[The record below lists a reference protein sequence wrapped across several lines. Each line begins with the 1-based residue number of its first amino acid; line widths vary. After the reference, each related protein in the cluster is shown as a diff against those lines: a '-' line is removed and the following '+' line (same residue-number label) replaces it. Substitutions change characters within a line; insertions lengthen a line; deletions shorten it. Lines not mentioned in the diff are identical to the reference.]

1 MTLMFRPTPEQQAS
15 LPLGSNFEMTL
26 SGVVQN
32 STVQVSL
39 LLMSRM
45 LSLACVPCERCRNAS
60 LDHQEHHSPAGCG
73 CSAPRGPHWVFCW
86 SCITHHCVLCTRK
99 HS

>member
-39 LLMSRM
+39 LRVCCSCQGCCHV
-45 LSLACVPCERCRNAS
+45 LAFHV
-60 LDHQEHHSPAGCG
+60 
-73 CSAPRGPHWVFCW
+73 RGAEMQA
-86 SCITHHCVLCTRK
+86 
-99 HS
+99 